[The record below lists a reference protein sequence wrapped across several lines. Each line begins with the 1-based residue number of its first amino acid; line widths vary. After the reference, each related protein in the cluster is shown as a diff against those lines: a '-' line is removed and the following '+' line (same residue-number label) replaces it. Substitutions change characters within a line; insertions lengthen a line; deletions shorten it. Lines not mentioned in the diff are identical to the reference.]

1 MPNIHD
7 FIEGRSAIMHTEAGP
22 QCEKGCL
29 SLLHVILYVSVARIS
44 EDTVNNNVNLNKW
57 PKKDT
62 AFFDLKQCVELVG
75 VCQQPKLLCM
85 KISFN

>member
-1 MPNIHD
+1 
-7 FIEGRSAIMHTEAGP
+7 MHTEAGP